1 MLTKFSIQRCSTR
14 YLELIEIT
22 YCFITFL
29 DLPCQGKSNS
39 FFKCLLVILYS
50 RLPDQAK
57 IFNIFGFLRNST
69 SQSKCRYFAIFD
81 LFVNLY
87 FFTNVLLSIS
97 CKIIL
102 ISLLYSLW
110 QRQILKHSS
119 HDQIIVFQAKDNAMQ
134 QTTNRITYE
143 NCHAIMITTLFAPF
157 NS

>member
-1 MLTKFSIQRCSTR
+1 MSRVKAIHFS
-14 YLELIEIT
+14 
-22 YCFITFL
+22 
-29 DLPCQGKSNS
+29 
-39 FFKCLLVILYS
+39 KCLLVILYI
-50 RLPDQAK
+50 RLTDQAK

-87 FFTNVLLSIS
+87 FFTNVLHSIS

-110 QRQILKHSS
+110 QREILKHSP
-119 HDQIIVFQAKDNAMQ
+119 HDQMIMFQAKDNAMQ

-143 NCHAIMITTLFAPF
+143 NCHAIMIITLSPHL
-157 NS
+157 